1 MMSNEISNLMVF
13 EIFASDHE
21 YLRFCVY
28 RILMRF
34 IGSKLEVHAILV
46 APLFPSEAYYLW
58 RFLVPAINGKNGAM
72 ESAQIPGSWN
82 PW

>member
-34 IGSKLEVHAILV
+34 IGSKLEVHALLV
-46 APLFPSEAYYLW
+46 APLFPSEAYYLLLNV
-58 RFLVPAINGKNGAM
+58 RSNSHIVP
-72 ESAQIPGSWN
+72 SLP
-82 PW
+82 